1 MKKLFNYALMAAAL
15 LVGVNVNAQTYVAEV
30 AGVQYETLDDAFSAA
45 LTAAVGG
52 EEITIKSIAPASVPM
67 AAITIQNGEKLVWN
81 VNGQT
86 ISMDASNTAFG
97 IKLLKGYLKIT
108 NGEAATPGNITF
120 YGVYGDGGKDYD
132 AGTVKNYQFLQ
143 VKGANPSD
151 SHDSQGDYYNNYY
164 TKFVLDKNVN
174 ISCIHNAYGIA
185 ITHNAKQSD
194 KKYYAIGVAV
204 EIAGHVDATW
214 GAMSTNGNLSKV
226 DEAQAAHIHIMNGAE
241 LIGTTNDAAGIY
253 AGGFAYW
260 DIDGATIIGA
270 TGLYA
275 KAGVFTL
282 TDTKV
287 TGNGAAVTPT
297 AYGNGFEST
306 GDGIVLD
313 SHGSYAGGIS
323 VTVNGNTEIN
333 SENGYGVQEVLTQGT
348 EDKCEKI
355 NIVSGSISGEQ
366 GSLVTTETG
375 KNNTVIEGGTFNSD
389 ITEYLG
395 DDNIITPVEKDG
407 KIEYVI
413 ATKDPDKDWK
423 NDITTAEEGDYVKVS
438 TEEDQTLTKDIT
450 AEYLVQEGTATI
462 TVPEDVTLT
471 VGEIVMSKDSRII
484 VEPGAKLIV
493 EGDKGIVANNMENI
507 VIETSSEKA
516 GVLLLDPQVT
526 SNKTPKATVRFYSK
540 AFGKSEMV
548 QLFGCPM
555 VQVDK
560 VEISNTDYKA
570 QFDVWRKNAWDRIGV
585 LNGSGLDYSKF
596 DLPFGLYCITS
607 NNPSD
612 KLLYYDFTGSIL
624 GNSQPASLNLG
635 NGYISIANSW
645 TGMMDTEAIIKKLIA
660 IAKEHSDLQASIYMY
675 TQTGTT
681 LTWEGKSL
689 ADLGE
694 EDIKPME
701 AIMILNEGNGFNSDL
716 LSYKDLVFDPATKT
730 NVPGAPAAKVWDKA
744 SIRIAAENQVSDRAV
759 IVEADQF
766 SSDFENGYD
775 TKKYMN
781 EEVCVYVNADNQ
793 YDIYATDDVNNTFVG
808 FNCKNAGKYTMSFE
822 GVTGN
827 FALVDTKTNARIE
840 MSEGNTYEFLA
851 EAGEDAYRF
860 QIVEAAKAPTNN
872 EKVNAAVKAT
882 KALINDQIVIN
893 NGERFFN
900 MLGTD
905 IK

>member
-1 MKKLFNYALMAAAL
+1 MKKLFNYALLAAAL
-15 LVGVNVNAQTYVAEV
+15 LVGVNVNAVNVAKIGTQE
-30 AGVQYETLDDAFSAA
+30 YETLQEAFDAA
-45 LTAAVGG
+45 TD
-52 EEITIKSIAPASVPM
+52 
-67 AAITIQNGEKLVWN
+67 
-81 VNGQT
+81 GQT
-86 ISMDASNTAFG
+86 IELMAAASIDSYDLSDG
-97 IKLLKGYLKIT
+97 RKIT
-108 NGEAATPGNITF
+108 LDF
-120 YGVYGDGGKDYD
+120 
-132 AGTVKNYQFLQ
+132 AG
-143 VKGANPSD
+143 
-151 SHDSQGDYYNNYY
+151 
-164 TKFVLDKNVN
+164 LDLTTETR
-174 ISCIHNAYGIA
+174 IA
-185 ITHNAKQSD
+185 ITHGELVLTGEGTYHAKGGGFCIKGSD
-194 KKYYAIGVAV
+194 DVNQIDDYSVLRIGQN
-204 EIAGHVDATW
+204 ITVDAAAYEQYGVNITYKSGTKMSQ
-214 GAMSTNGNLSKV
+214 GAKLVVDGTILSQWFAVTVNGTVSHKEGKV
-226 DEAQAAHIHIMNGAE
+226 PEIYVNATGKLQDVG
-241 LIGTTNDAAGIY
+241 LGDGYCGIY
-253 AGGFAYW
+253 NAG
-260 DIDGATIIGA
+260 
-270 TGLYA
+270 YA
-275 KAGVFTL
+275 KVYVYGQVSGETGIYMKAGELVVGGDAWVYSTSN
-282 TDTKV
+282 TYGPANPYD
-287 TGNGAAVTPT
+287 NGV
-297 AYGNGFEST
+297 
-306 GDGIVLD
+306 DGSAGSAIVLD
-313 SHGSYAGGIS
+313 SKNGYAGNIS
-323 VTVNGNTEIN
+323 ITITDNATIEGAG
-333 SENGYGVQEVLTQGT
+333 GYAIEETKTDALTSKT
-348 EDKCEKI
+348 DA
-355 NIVSGSISGEQ
+355 V
-366 GSLVTTETG
+366 
-375 KNNTVIEGGTFNSD
+375 VIESGTILGGDQGGLSTTAEIKQDIIDNGTITGGNFDTD
-389 ITEYLG
+389 ITDYLG
-395 DDNIITPVEKDG
+395 TNNIITPVTNDDG
-407 KIEYVI
+407 SVTYVI
-413 ATKDPDKDWK
+413 GTKDPEIPWK
-423 NDITTAEEGDYVKVS
+423 NDITTADEGDYVKVLTGENQEL
-438 TEEDQTLTKDIT
+438 TEDVK

-462 TVPEDVTLT
+462 TVPKDVTLT
-471 VGEIVMSKDSRII
+471 VGEIVMSKDARII

-493 EGDKGIVANNMENI
+493 EGNKGIVANNMENI

-516 GVLLLDPQVT
+516 GVLLLDPDVT

-560 VEISNTDYKA
+560 IEISNTDYKA

-607 NNPSD
+607 NNPSG

-660 IAKEHSDLQASIYMY
+660 IAKEHADLQASIYMY

-701 AIMILNEGNGFNSDL
+701 AIMILNEGSGFNSDL
-716 LSYKDLVFDPATKT
+716 LSYQNLVFDPATKG
-730 NVPGAPAAKVWDKA
+730 NAPGAPAAKVWDKA

-781 EEVCVYVNADNQ
+781 EEVCVYVNADNK

-808 FNCKNAGKYTMSFE
+808 FNCKNAGKFIVSFE

-860 QIVEAAKAPTNN
+860 QIVEAAKAPTNTPAT
-872 EKVNAAVKAT
+872 KAAVKAT

-905 IK
+905 VK